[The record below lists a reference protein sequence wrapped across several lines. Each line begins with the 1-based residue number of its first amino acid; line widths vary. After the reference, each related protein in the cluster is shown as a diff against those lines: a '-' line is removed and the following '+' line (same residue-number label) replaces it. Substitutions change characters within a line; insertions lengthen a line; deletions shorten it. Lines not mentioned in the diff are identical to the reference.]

1 MKHTIILIFISFS
14 VGQSIAQDTLRLSLD
29 EAVALAREQSPQA
42 VAARHQYR
50 ASYWNWRSHKANY
63 LPSLTFN
70 SYSTLNRSI
79 SSVTLPDGSDSF
91 VHRNQLLNDGALTL
105 NQNIPLLGGSI
116 YMSTGLQRLDLFT
129 DNTLSYK
136 STPVV
141 IGYSQNL
148 LGYNSLKWNKK
159 IEPIRYSRAQKAYA
173 ETRELVA
180 ATAAMKF
187 HQLALAQNSWQSA
200 AYNYAAADTLYRY
213 AKGRYEIGTITE
225 NEMLQL
231 EINYLS
237 EQSKMMNARIEM
249 DDLILDLRSFL
260 GITGN
265 VEIVVEVSDQIPNF
279 TVSVEDA
286 LMYAHKNNPDM
297 EYYSLREMESES
309 AVSRAK
315 ASRGLKADLYAE
327 FGLSQTNNMLTES
340 YRNPLDQQ
348 LVSLG
353 IRIPILDWGVGKGQ
367 VEVAKSNLE
376 KVKIDLEQART
387 DFDANV
393 IKTVKQFNLQ
403 REKVTIAQKTAV
415 RTIRRNNVA
424 YRLYL
429 LGKSSLLD
437 LNAAI
442 EEKDRSQQAYIRE
455 LQNYWGL
462 YYGIRSMTGYD
473 FETNS
478 LIIPEEDQF
487 NWHE

>member
-1 MKHTIILIFISFS
+1 MKQIIVLFLFSFS
-14 VGQSIAQDTLRLSLD
+14 IGQSIAQDTLRLTLD
-29 EAVALAREQSPQA
+29 EAVALARNQSPQA

-63 LPSLTFN
+63 LPSVTLNT
-70 SYSTLNRSI
+70 YSTLNRSI

-91 VHRNQLLNDGALTL
+91 VHRNQLLNDGAITI

-116 YMSTGLQRLDLFT
+116 YMRTGLQRLDLFT

-148 LGYNSLKWNKK
+148 LGYNHLKWNKE
-159 IEPIRYSRAQKAYA
+159 IEPIRYSQAQKAYT
-173 ETRELVA
+173 ETQELVA

-200 AYNYAAADTLYRY
+200 AYNYAAADTLYQY
-213 AKGRYEIGTITE
+213 AEGRYEIGTITE

-237 EQSKMMNARIEM
+237 EQTNMMNARIEM
-249 DDLILDLRSFL
+249 DDMILDLRSFL
-260 GITGN
+260 GITN
-265 VEIVVEVSDQIPNF
+265 NIEIEVQVSDNIPNF
-279 TVSVEDA
+279 MVPVEEA
-286 LMYAHKNNPDM
+286 VYYAHENSPDI
-297 EYYSLREMESES
+297 EYYTLRELESES
-309 AVSRAK
+309 AVARAK

-327 FGLSQTNNMLTES
+327 FGLSQTNSNFRDS

-367 VEVAKSNLE
+367 IEVARSNLE
-376 KVKIDLEQART
+376 KVKIDMEQART
-387 DFDANV
+387 DFEANV
-393 IKTVKQFNLQ
+393 IKMVKQFNLQ
-403 REKVTIAQKTAV
+403 ADKVAIAYKTADRAV
-415 RTIRRNNVA
+415 RRNNVA

-429 LGKSSLLD
+429 LGKSSVLD
-437 LNAAI
+437 LNSAV

-455 LQNYWGL
+455 LQNYWSL
-462 YYGIRSMTGYD
+462 YYGIRSITGYD
-473 FETNS
+473 FENNS
-478 LIIPEEDQF
+478 KIIQTENGQ
-487 NWHE
+487 

>member
-1 MKHTIILIFISFS
+1 MKHIVIFILFSFS
-14 VGQSIAQDTLRLSLD
+14 VGQSKANDTLRLQLD
-29 EAVALAREQSPQA
+29 EAVALALEQSPQA
-42 VAARHQYR
+42 VAARHQNR
-50 ASYWNWRSHKANY
+50 AAYWNWRSHKANY

-70 SYSTLNRSI
+70 SYTSLNRSI

-91 VHRNQLLNDGALTL
+91 VHRNQLLNDGSITI

-116 YMSTGLQRLDLFT
+116 YMQTGLQRLDLFT
-129 DNTLSYK
+129 DKTLSYK

-159 IEPIRYSRAQKAYA
+159 IEPIRFAQAQKAYT

-180 ATAAMKF
+180 ATVALKF

-200 AYNYAAADTLYRY
+200 AYNYAIADTLYSY
-213 AKGRYEIGTITE
+213 AQGRYKIGTITE

-237 EQSKMMNARIEM
+237 EQTKMMNARIEM
-249 DDLILDLRSFL
+249 DDMILDLRSFL
-260 GITGN
+260 GINEN
-265 VEIVVEVSDQIPNF
+265 VEIVVEVSDQIPNLQ
-279 TVSVEDA
+279 VPVELA
-286 LMYAHKNNPDM
+286 LMYAHENNPEM
-297 EYYSLREMESES
+297 EYYSLREIESES

-327 FGLSQTNNMLTES
+327 FGLSQTNHTLNKS

-376 KVKIDLEQART
+376 NVKIDMKQART
-387 DFDANV
+387 DFEANV
-393 IKTVKQFNLQ
+393 IKMVKQFNLQ
-403 REKVTIAQKTAV
+403 NEKVAIAQKTAD
-415 RTIRRNNVA
+415 RANRRNNVA

-437 LNAAI
+437 LNAAV

-455 LQNYWGL
+455 LQKYWSL
-462 YYGIRSMTGYD
+462 YYAIRSMTAYD

-478 LIIPEEDQF
+478 PIILMEEHFD
-487 NWHE
+487 

>member
-1 MKHTIILIFISFS
+1 MKQIIVLFLFSFS
-14 VGQSIAQDTLRLSLD
+14 IGQSIAQDTLRLTLD
-29 EAVALAREQSPQA
+29 EAVALARNQSPQA

-63 LPSLTFN
+63 LPSVTLNT
-70 SYSTLNRSI
+70 YSTLNRSI

-91 VHRNQLLNDGALTL
+91 VHRNQLLNDGAITI

-116 YMSTGLQRLDLFT
+116 YMRTGLQRLDLFT

-148 LGYNSLKWNKK
+148 LGYNYLKWNKE
-159 IEPIRYSRAQKAYA
+159 IEPIRYSQAQKAYT
-173 ETRELVA
+173 ETQELVA

-200 AYNYAAADTLYRY
+200 AYNYAAADTLYQY
-213 AKGRYEIGTITE
+213 AEGRYEIGTITE

-237 EQSKMMNARIEM
+237 EQTNMMNARIEM
-249 DDLILDLRSFL
+249 DDMILDLRSFL
-260 GITGN
+260 GITDN
-265 VEIVVEVSDQIPNF
+265 IEIEVQVSDNVPNF
-279 TVSVEDA
+279 MVPVEEA
-286 LMYAHKNNPDM
+286 VYYAHENSPDI
-297 EYYSLREMESES
+297 EYYTLRELESES
-309 AVSRAK
+309 AVARAK

-327 FGLSQTNNMLTES
+327 FGLSQTNSNFRDS

-367 VEVAKSNLE
+367 IEVARSNLE
-376 KVKIDLEQART
+376 KVKIDMEQART
-387 DFDANV
+387 DFEANV
-393 IKTVKQFNLQ
+393 IKMVKQFNLQ
-403 REKVTIAQKTAV
+403 ADKVAIAYKTADRAV
-415 RTIRRNNVA
+415 RRNNVA

-429 LGKSSLLD
+429 LGKSSVLD
-437 LNAAI
+437 LNSAV

-455 LQNYWGL
+455 LQNYWSL
-462 YYGIRSMTGYD
+462 YYGIRSITGYD
-473 FETNS
+473 FENNS
-478 LIIPEEDQF
+478 KIIQTENGQ
-487 NWHE
+487 

>member
-1 MKHTIILIFISFS
+1 MKQIIVLFLFSFS
-14 VGQSIAQDTLRLSLD
+14 IGQSIAQDTLRLTLD
-29 EAVALAREQSPQA
+29 EAVALARNQSPQA

-63 LPSLTFN
+63 LPSVTLNT
-70 SYSTLNRSI
+70 YSTLNRSI

-91 VHRNQLLNDGALTL
+91 VHRNQLLNDGAITI

-116 YMSTGLQRLDLFT
+116 YMRTGLQRLDLFT

-148 LGYNSLKWNKK
+148 LGYNYLKWNKE
-159 IEPIRYSRAQKAYA
+159 IEPIRYSQAQKAYT
-173 ETRELVA
+173 ETQELVA

-200 AYNYAAADTLYRY
+200 AYNYAAADTLYQY
-213 AKGRYEIGTITE
+213 AEGRYEIGTITE

-237 EQSKMMNARIEM
+237 EQTNMMNARIEM
-249 DDLILDLRSFL
+249 DDMILDLRSFL
-260 GITGN
+260 GITN
-265 VEIVVEVSDQIPNF
+265 NIEIEVQVSDNIPNF
-279 TVSVEDA
+279 MVPVEEA
-286 LMYAHKNNPDM
+286 VYYAHENSPDI
-297 EYYSLREMESES
+297 EYYTLRELESES
-309 AVSRAK
+309 AVARAK

-327 FGLSQTNNMLTES
+327 FGLSQTNSNFRDS

-367 VEVAKSNLE
+367 IEVARSNLE
-376 KVKIDLEQART
+376 KVKIDMEQART
-387 DFDANV
+387 DFEANV
-393 IKTVKQFNLQ
+393 IKMVKQFNLQ
-403 REKVTIAQKTAV
+403 ADKVAIAYKTADRAV
-415 RTIRRNNVA
+415 RRNNVA

-429 LGKSSLLD
+429 LGKSSVLD
-437 LNAAI
+437 LNSAV

-455 LQNYWGL
+455 LQNYWSL
-462 YYGIRSMTGYD
+462 YYGIRSITGYD
-473 FETNS
+473 FENNS
-478 LIIPEEDQF
+478 KIIQTENGQ
-487 NWHE
+487 